1 MLGRLIRIVRIVG
14 FSDSQI
20 IGIVGLSDSRTV
32 NLLEISDRLIRIVGM
47 IGFSDSRTVRFSE
60 LLDNWIVGQLDSLAV
75 GLLELSE
82 LSDYQNCRTVN
93 LSEMSDR
100 LI

>member
-1 MLGRLIRIVRIVG
+1 
-14 FSDSQI
+14 
-20 IGIVGLSDSRTV
+20 
-32 NLLEISDRLIRIVGM
+32 
-47 IGFSDSRTVRFSE
+47 
-60 LLDNWIVGQLDSLAV
+60 LDSLAV

-100 LI
+100 LILMETVRQADQNCWNGQILGFSDSQIVG

>member
-1 MLGRLIRIVRIVG
+1 
-14 FSDSQI
+14 
-20 IGIVGLSDSRTV
+20 
-32 NLLEISDRLIRIVGM
+32 M
-47 IGFSDSRTVRFSE
+47 IGFSDSWTVRFSE

-75 GLLELSE
+75 RLLELSE
-82 LSDYQNCRTVN
+82 LSDYQNCWTVN